1 MAKKILIVEDSPV
14 DQLLIKRLLVRPEWV
29 SQIASNGKEAIEL
42 IGKLKPDVVI
52 TDLQMP
58 FMDGLDLVKHIRQD
72 DPALPIVL
80 VTAKGSEETAIEAL
94 RCGATSYSPKSSLS
108 SDLASTVEQVLEMAQ
123 RMQYSHDTNFF
134 PAPQCHGV
142 VLENE
147 LKLIGPTIQNIQANL
162 PSWSD
167 RDRLQI
173 GMAIDEA
180 LVNAMHHG
188 NLEVDSSMREGD
200 EANYYDMIRSR
211 KSKTPWKH
219 RRVRVEFEFSD
230 QHICIQVSDEG
241 PGFDPKSVPDPR
253 TPENLH
259 RVCGR
264 GLFLIRNFMD
274 QVAHNA
280 TGNQITMT
288 KLRESSD
295 S

>member
-1 MAKKILIVEDSPV
+1 MAKILIVEDSPV
-14 DQLLIKRLLVRPEWV
+14 DQLLIKRLLVRSDWV
-29 SQIASNGKEAIEL
+29 TQVASNGQEAVEL
-42 IGKLKPDVVI
+42 IGKVRPDIVI
-52 TDLQMP
+52 TDMQMP
-58 FMDGLDLVKHIRQD
+58 VMNGLELVKYVREN
-72 DPALPIVL
+72 DPSLPIVL
-80 VTAKGSEETAIEAL
+80 VTAKGSEETAVEAL
-94 RCGATSYSPKSSLS
+94 RSGATSYSPKSRLS
-108 SDLASTVEQVLEMAQ
+108 TDLAATVEQVLEMAQ
-123 RMQYSHDTNFF
+123 RMKYSHDAEFL
-134 PAPQCHGV
+134 PAPQSHAV
-142 VLENE
+142 VLEND
-147 LKLIGPTIQNIQANL
+147 LKLIGPTIENIQANL
-162 PSWSD
+162 PAWSD

-200 EANYYDMIRSR
+200 ESNYYEMIRNR
-211 KSKTPWKH
+211 QSKTPWKA
-219 RRVRVEFEFSD
+219 RKVRVEYEFSD

-241 PGFDPKSVPDPR
+241 PGFDPTVIPDPR

-288 KLRESSD
+288 KLRAK
-295 S
+295 